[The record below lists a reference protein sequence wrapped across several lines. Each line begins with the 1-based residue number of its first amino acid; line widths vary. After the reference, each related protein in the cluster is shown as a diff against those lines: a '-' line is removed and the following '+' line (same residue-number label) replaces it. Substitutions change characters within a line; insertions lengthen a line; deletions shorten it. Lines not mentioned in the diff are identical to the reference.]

1 MPLLNTRKQK
11 KAVKVTFS
19 NGLLLVEDEGGKQQA
34 FPLEW
39 FPALQAASDEDR
51 TDWTQTDKGLHF
63 NKLGIDVA
71 IRRFENLKIASSSN
85 LQINTSSN

>member
-11 KAVKVTFS
+11 KDIKVTFN
-19 NGLLLVEDEGGKQQA
+19 NGLLLVEHDGGKPQA

-39 FPALQAASDEDR
+39 FPALQNASDEDR
-51 TDWTQTDKGLHF
+51 ADWKQTDKGLHF

-71 IRRFENLKIASSSN
+71 I
-85 LQINTSSN
+85 